1 MKLNN
6 GKRLTVV
13 ATFERKAD
21 VKDTI
26 NTLRAEG
33 MIDMATL
40 INSAIESYNSIRKI
54 CNVDKSLGKL
64 GLQNAIETEMIKI
77 TDLNVQTLAKMINNA
92 GSVNDYLFNVISAN
106 TFTMDKNNDFYF
118 SMKETII
125 PNDTFIEQ
133 VTNPEIAVKIGTV
146 DFKGQNFI
154 NFGTEHI
161 KQMVT
166 DNKDIPES
174 VKKTII
180 KLCDKPELAL
190 FEEDNQNKAF
200 KESLRKFETVVSNFE
215 STLKNV
221 CRLSETGEFVSITGE
236 KVVTVA

>member
-26 NTLRAEG
+26 NTLKNEG
-33 MIDMATL
+33 MDDIANL
-40 INSAIESYNSIRKI
+40 INSAITEYNNIRKE
-54 CNVDKSLGKL
+54 CNHDKSLGKI
-64 GLQNAIETEMIKI
+64 GLQDAIEKQMLKI

-118 SMKETII
+118 STSEAII
-125 PNDTFIEQ
+125 PTDSFIEK
-133 VTNPEIAVKIGTV
+133 VTNPTMAVKIGTV
-146 DFKGQNFI
+146 DFGGKGFI

-161 KQMVT
+161 KAMVI

-174 VKKTII
+174 IKKAII
-180 KLCDKPELAL
+180 KLCDNPEIAL

-200 KESLRKFETVVSNFE
+200 KESLEKFKDVVNGFE

-221 CRLSETGEFVSITGE
+221 CRLSETGEFVSITGDRVE
-236 KVVTVA
+236 VVA